1 MAEKRDHLIWILDEL
16 PKLRAAGLLPEE
28 TEKLIAEH
36 YRGRLASLP
45 APRKLFAAL
54 LACIGIV
61 MVAAGIILFLNY
73 NWDMFPKALR
83 IGISAFP
90 LLIGAVLGYVTIA
103 RSKGQLWR
111 EASAV
116 FTATGAAV
124 LIAMLSQIY
133 HINGEL
139 HDYMFLVLL
148 LAVPPLYLF
157 DSCVLAALYV
167 FFSFFIA
174 GDGDAEPWR
183 TGVTALCFL
192 PLLLAHLRE
201 NAPYAV
207 FYRYLAGFTAL
218 FALMG
223 CCGAKYYTVLPGMAL
238 CGIFIVSGMDLVT
251 RGTGLLKAPW
261 LLPAFAV
268 QTILLAG
275 GSSDDRMFEVPK
287 CPGMPELWVY
297 WVFTAAVLLLFFL
310 VFMRRRLSEERALNA
325 LFVLMT
331 LIPFA
336 ADWSVM
342 RILCNIAL
350 GLGGIICL
358 RGGFVRRSILLF
370 NGGAVMVATL
380 TACRFFDPG
389 IGVLYRSAG
398 LILLGIGFIAA
409 NVVYMKKSGRA

>member
-1 MAEKRDHLIWILDEL
+1 MAEKREFLTWILDEL
-16 PKLRAAGLLPEE
+16 PKLRASGLLPEE
-28 TEKLIAEH
+28 TEKLLADH
-36 YRGRLASLP
+36 YRAELDTLP

-61 MVAAGIILFLNY
+61 MTAAGIVLFLNY

-103 RSKGQLWR
+103 RAKSQLWR

-157 DSCVLAALYV
+157 DSCVLSALYV
-167 FFSFFIA
+167 FFSFFLVT
-174 GDGDAEPWR
+174 GDAEPWR
-183 TGVTALCFL
+183 SGVTALCFL

-201 NAPYAV
+201 NAKCAV

-223 CCGAKYYTVLPGMAL
+223 CCGARYYTVLPGMAL
-238 CGIFIVSGMDLVT
+238 CGLFIVSGTDLVG
-251 RGTGLLKAPW
+251 RGAGLLKAPW
-261 LLPAFAV
+261 LLPAFAL

-275 GSSDDRMFEVPK
+275 GSSDDGVFEMPSR
-287 CPGMPELWVY
+287 PGMHELWVY

-310 VFMRRRLSEERALNA
+310 VFMRRRLSEERALNV
-325 LFVLMT
+325 LFVLLT

-336 ADWSVM
+336 TDMPVM
-342 RILCNIAL
+342 RIVCNVAL

-380 TACRFFDPG
+380 TACRFFDAK

-398 LILLGIGFIAA
+398 LILLGIGFIIA
-409 NVVYMKKSGRA
+409 NVVFMKKSGRA